1 MVKRLFLAS
10 LISAMAWADGGT
22 PRQTYIRHKA
32 VHALV
37 GLGLAYYFNEMGFPK
52 TGLTLVLALGVAKE
66 LFDQSRGGR
75 FRAGDVAWTIG
86 PATVLIVALRW

>member
-1 MVKRLFLAS
+1 M
-10 LISAMAWADGGT
+10 MAWALSMMLAAYAWGNAGT
-22 PRQTYIRHKA
+22 PREVYVKHKA

-37 GLGLAYYFNEMGFPK
+37 GLGLAYYFNELGFPK